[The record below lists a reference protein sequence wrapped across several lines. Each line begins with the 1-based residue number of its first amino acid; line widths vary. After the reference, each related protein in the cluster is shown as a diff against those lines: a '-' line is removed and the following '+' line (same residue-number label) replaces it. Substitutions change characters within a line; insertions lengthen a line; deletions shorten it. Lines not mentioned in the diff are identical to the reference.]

1 MSGKQ
6 RARRSALAC
15 RRVGTLLLAVT
26 LSQLQ
31 APAALKVAV
40 VDVSA
45 PDAIYEDVSRQLAA
59 QVAEVL
65 TKAGLVAVRV
75 DENELPPGGC
85 RIGPCLGEVA
95 KAQGAQVVV
104 TVDAEE
110 VDERTSR
117 VAVTALWGTNGEPL
131 AGGRYV
137 ARGLKKAP
145 KGLSRFASDAVKQAN
160 ARAAKGS

>member
-1 MSGKQ
+1 M
-6 RARRSALAC
+6 
-15 RRVGTLLLAVT
+15 
-26 LSQLQ
+26 LSQ
-31 APAALKVAV
+31 APATLRVAV

-45 PDAIYEDVSRQLAA
+45 PDAIYEDVSRQLAS
-59 QVAEVL
+59 QVAEAL
-65 TKAGLVAVRV
+65 TKVGLVAVRV

-95 KAQGAQVVV
+95 KAQGAHVVV

-110 VDERTSR
+110 VDESTSR

-137 ARGLKKAP
+137 VRGQKKAP
-145 KGLSRFASDAVKQAN
+145 RALATFAADAAKQATS
-160 ARAAKGS
+160 RAARVP